1 MAYRKTRRKR
11 RRGRSGKSILIFVML
26 SCLLIGTVV
35 GFLTRSQYVPSLSS
49 WLRGNPSGIIPEET
63 LSSFSR
69 DELEGEVKRLNREIS
84 ERDKNIDELRI
95 ELKLVSQ
102 GSSSGRKR

>member
-11 RRGRSGKSILIFVML
+11 HRGRSGKSTLIFVML

-35 GFLTRSQYVPSLSS
+35 GFLTRSEYVPS
-49 WLRGNPSGIIPEET
+49 

-69 DELEGEVKRLNREIS
+69 DELEGEVKRLNREIA

>member
-1 MAYRKTRRKR
+1 
-11 RRGRSGKSILIFVML
+11 ML
-26 SCLLIGTVV
+26 SCLLIGTVA
-35 GFLTRSQYVPSLSS
+35 GFLTRSDYVPSFSS
-49 WLRGNPSGIIPEET
+49 WLRGNPSNIIPKET

-69 DELEGEVKRLNREIS
+69 DELEGEVRRLNREIA

-102 GSSSGRKR
+102 GSSGRKR